1 MFKQYRDLTH
11 GEHILVGVDTS
22 MGGND
27 YVAAQFVSRKHLDV
41 PLVYHS
47 KETATVLTNKLP
59 EVLEKIHTI
68 TGVKP
73 LVAYER
79 NNGGSFE
86 MDRIAAMNRN
96 GKYEI
101 FKMPGHGRIDIPD
114 AVKLGWDTNSA
125 SRPKMLTE
133 LKEAI
138 DKHVIHIY
146 DKPTINEMFAFIVVQ
161 TTSSWKAQAEQG
173 AHDDLIMSLAIAWQ
187 LYAMAPQPI
196 QEQYIQPNDFKKWE
210 I

>member
-1 MFKQYRDLTH
+1 MFRQYRNLEQ
-11 GEHILVGVDTS
+11 GEQILVGVDTS

-27 YVAAQFVSRKHLDV
+27 YVAAQFLSRKHLDV

-47 KETATVLTNKLP
+47 KETATVLTNKIP
-59 EVLEKIHTI
+59 QVLEKIHSE
-68 TGVKP
+68 TGNKP
-73 LVAYER
+73 VIAYER
-79 NNGGSFE
+79 NNGGAFE
-86 MDRIAAMNRN
+86 MDRVAAMNRN

-101 FKMPGHGRIDIPD
+101 FKMPNYGRTDAPD
-114 AVKLGWDTNSA
+114 SVKLGWDTNSA
-125 SRPKMLTE
+125 SRPKMLSE

-138 DKHVIHIY
+138 DKHVVHIY

-161 TTSSWKAQAEQG
+161 TSSSWKAQAEQG

-187 LYAMAPQPI
+187 LYSMSPKPI
-196 QEQYIQPNDFKKWE
+196 EDIYIPPNDFKAWS